1 VIGAFLAAGTAPLDA
16 AACGVAVHGTAG
28 LLASERIGSAGV
40 MAGDIAALL
49 PEAIAQLRGDR
60 PR

>member
-1 VIGAFLAAGTAPLDA
+1 AFEA

-28 LLASERIGSAGV
+28 LLAAERIGTAGV
-40 MAGDIAALL
+40 MARDLAALL

-60 PR
+60 QR